1 MPVSRAA
8 NTDTFTVSTPS
19 ERAIRMTRLFDAPRH
34 LVFEVMT
41 KPEHIRRWWGALG
54 DGYVVTQCDV
64 DLRPGGSWR
73 NVMKT
78 PQGETVGFHG
88 VYREI
93 APPDRLV
100 FTEIYDPFPDTDSL
114 VTTVLT
120 EENGKTRFTIT
131 AEYPSRD
138 VRDSVLKSGME
149 KGAALSYDKLEE
161 IATELNR

>member
-8 NTDTFTVSTPS
+8 NSDTFTVSTPS

-34 LVFEVMT
+34 LVFEVMS

-54 DGYVVTQCDV
+54 EGYVVTQCDV

-73 NVMKT
+73 HVLTT
-78 PQGETVGFHG
+78 PKGETVGFHG
-88 VYREI
+88 VYREVT
-93 APPDRLV
+93 PPDRLV
-100 FTEIYDPFPDTDSL
+100 FTEIFDPYPDGDSL

-120 EENGKTRFTIT
+120 DEDGKTRLTIT

-149 KGAALSYDKLEE
+149 RGAALSYDKLEE
-161 IATELNR
+161 IAAELNR

>member
-1 MPVSRAA
+1 MTVSRAA
-8 NTDTFTVSTPS
+8 NSDTFTVSTPS

-54 DGYVVTQCDV
+54 DGYFVTQCDV

-73 NVMKT
+73 HVLKT
-78 PQGETVGFHG
+78 PKGEIVGFHG

-93 APPDRLV
+93 TPPDRLV
-100 FTEIYDPFPDTDSL
+100 FTEIYDPFPDGDSL

-120 EENGKTRFTIT
+120 EEQGKTRFTIT

-149 KGAALSYDKLEE
+149 KGAAISYDRLEE
-161 IATELNR
+161 VAAELNA

>member
-1 MPVSRAA
+1 
-8 NTDTFTVSTPS
+8 
-19 ERAIRMTRLFDAPRH
+19 
-34 LVFEVMT
+34 MT

-78 PQGETVGFHG
+78 PQGETGGFHG